1 MDSKLPEEAAFQ
13 PQGVASGWDEPDIVE
28 RLNGIEWCHA
38 VPVCREAA
46 TTIAQLR
53 ADNAKLVEERDTAI
67 AAEKAVLD
75 RLRNLPDD
83 VASYIAQKHCFSYE
97 VAKIVGKDLA
107 TALADA
113 MEANNGY

>member
-1 MDSKLPEEAAFQ
+1 MSGRGKRAKWTAKQKLRMASINGTGATLEPHQVKDVYEA
-13 PQGVASGWDEPDIVE
+13 VLTKD
-28 RLNGIEWCHA
+28 
-38 VPVCREAA
+38 
-46 TTIAQLR
+46 
-53 ADNAKLVEERDTAI
+53 

-107 TALADA
+107 SAIADA
-113 MEANNGY
+113 MEANNGH